1 MLLCFAGWAST
12 ATPLSANAGSR
23 VERGLQ
29 GSRGGPGSSWDI
41 ALCRGQSSGAQG
53 AAAGRMGL
61 PGSQVVLPFLASSAG
76 PWPWGTSLP
85 LFQGSWAV
93 VPKLLGVAVWWTK
106 PVVWDPATP
115 AFSWCDLGCPA
126 VSYGLSDLTS
136 LTPNPVCSLG
146 QRVRQ
151 SQTGHSPSFCRCPK
165 VLEG

>member
-1 MLLCFAGWAST
+1 MQRAELRS
-12 ATPLSANAGSR
+12 S
-23 VERGLQ
+23 
-29 GSRGGPGSSWDI
+29 GSS
-41 ALCRGQSSGAQG
+41 CREDGPP
-53 AAAGRMGL
+53 RL
-61 PGSQVVLPFLASSAG
+61 PGVLPFLASSAG
-76 PWPWGTSLP
+76 AWPWGTSLP

-106 PVVWDPATP
+106 PVAWDPATP
-115 AFSWCDLGCPA
+115 AFSWCDLGCPC

-146 QRVRQ
+146 RRVRQ